1 MMKDYLITEQPRE
14 RFVKYG
20 SKSLS
25 DEELLAILF
34 RTGVKDKNVKE
45 VARDMLNSI
54 KGIKNL
60 NNSSYQEIAKL
71 KGIGEVKAITLFAA
85 LELGKRVLEEENQI
99 IKINTGK
106 DIFNLFKYDLAME
119 KQEKLIGVFLDNKNQ
134 IIAKEI
140 IFIGTVNSSVVH
152 AREVFKLAV
161 KYSAVKIIIVHN
173 HPSGNPLP
181 SKADDIYTNSLIKS
195 GDMIGIP
202 VIDHIIIGKNSYYSY
217 LERTQVENV

>member
-1 MMKDYLITEQPRE
+1 MIKDYLVTEQPRE
-14 RFVKYG
+14 RFRKYG

-45 VARDMLNSI
+45 VARDLIKDI

-60 NNSSYQEIAKL
+60 SNSSYQEIAKL

-85 LELGKRVLEEENQI
+85 LELGKRVLEDNI
-99 IKINTGK
+99 DVIKVNTSK
-106 DIFNLFKYDLAME
+106 DIYNLFRYELAKD
-119 KQEKLIGVFLDNKNQ
+119 KQEKLIGIFLDNKNQ

-140 IFIGTVNSSVVH
+140 IFIGTVNSSTVH

-161 KYSAVKIIIVHN
+161 KYSAVKIIVVHN

-181 SKADDIYTNSLIKS
+181 SKADDEYTNNLIES
-195 GDMIGIP
+195 GKMIGIP

-217 LERTQVENV
+217 LEGTWVKNI